1 MLDAY
6 QRAASFYG
14 LRIVTLESAAIL
26 PRALL
31 SIAASAGLVS
41 GYAEDRT

>member
-6 QRAASFYG
+6 QRAASYYG
-14 LRIVTLESAAIL
+14 LRIVALDSADIL

-31 SIAASAGLVS
+31 SIAATAGLATGCGEVK
-41 GYAEDRT
+41 E